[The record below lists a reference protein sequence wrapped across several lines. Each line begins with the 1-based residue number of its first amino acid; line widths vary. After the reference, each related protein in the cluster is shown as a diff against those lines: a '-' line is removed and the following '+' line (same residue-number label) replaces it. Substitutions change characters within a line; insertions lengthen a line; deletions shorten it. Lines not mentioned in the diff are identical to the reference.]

1 MRFEAFKGS
10 LMCDALGEQ
19 ALIALFRGYN
29 AVIKEFNRLLA
40 RFDLTEPQFNILL
53 LLAQE
58 EGGMALSRLGE
69 KMLVT
74 RSNITGLIDRL
85 EREGLIVRDSLPS
98 DRRATLARITEKGLG
113 VLREAVPLLCQKIN
127 EITKVLSDEEKRGM
141 VESLRKLRHG
151 IQGRA

>member
-10 LMCDALGEQ
+10 LICDTLGEQ

-29 AVIKEFNRLLA
+29 AVFRDFNRLLA

-53 LLAQE
+53 LLAQG
-58 EGGMALSRLGE
+58 EGMSLSKLGE

-85 EREGLIVRDSLPS
+85 EREGLIVRDTIPS
-98 DRRATLARITEKGLG
+98 DRRATIARITEKGLA
-113 VLREAVPLLCQKIN
+113 VLREAVPLLCKRIN
-127 EITKVLSDEEKRGM
+127 DITKVLSDEEKKGL

-151 IQGRA
+151 IGEG